1 MRNRGGVGDGAY
13 LGMKAGQELD
23 WRRTGLPGHIEAG
36 QDFGRCLAGKD
47 PHSPRRFRI
56 IGPLRNL
63 DAWYDAFKVGPE
75 SKFYIAPEKRVRI
88 W

>member
-1 MRNRGGVGDGAY
+1 MIAASDGRLTAY
-13 LGMKAGQELD
+13 FPAANEF
-23 WRRTGLPGHIEAG
+23 A
-36 QDFGRCLAGKD
+36 
-47 PHSPRRFRI
+47 SPRRFRI

-63 DAWYDAFKVGPE
+63 DAWYTAFGIGPE